1 MQSIQNKFVMLILS
15 CILLSATA
23 LGGIGVWYAAQLVET
38 DSDEIM
44 ELTCKEQGKKIDML
58 FKGIETSV
66 DMISAY
72 TVEGMESVERF
83 REDTAYRKEYT
94 KELDRIF
101 HSIAAQT
108 DGAVAYYIRYSPE
121 FVQTNEG
128 FFYMRQPGKK
138 FIRQPLTDL
147 YAYTSDDK
155 EHVGW
160 YYIPAEAGEPVWLE
174 PYLNKNI
181 NIYMISYVVPLY
193 ADGELIGVAGMDIDF
208 GAVESWVDD
217 VTVFKHG
224 TAFLADAGGSI
235 LSRSSGVEEEKDV
248 KMQPSLPLR
257 LKKTVL
263 CDLSNGMQLGL
274 EVPVAELNQKKYRL
288 IYQLSMIVLG
298 LCGFFGILTTLLT
311 RRMVRPLRELTK
323 AAEQIAEGNME
334 IELKC
339 STKDEVYV
347 LTKSIQKMIS
357 HLKEYITYIN
367 ELAYRDSLTGVKNKT
382 AYQETVECK
391 KKEME
396 KEDSAF
402 ALVVMDVN
410 GLKQINDTY
419 GHEAGDNLLCNAVAM
434 MEGTFRNSSIYRI
447 GGDEFVV
454 LLEGE
459 DYSRAADLLDQLEKD
474 MAETGKDPKRR
485 VSIAWGIAVY
495 DVQKKESYERLFQRA
510 DRAMYE
516 KKARMKKG

>member
-1 MQSIQNKFVMLILS
+1 
-15 CILLSATA
+15 
-23 LGGIGVWYAAQLVET
+23 
-38 DSDEIM
+38 
-44 ELTCKEQGKKIDML
+44 
-58 FKGIETSV
+58 
-66 DMISAY
+66 
-72 TVEGMESVERF
+72 
-83 REDTAYRKEYT
+83 
-94 KELDRIF
+94 
-101 HSIAAQT
+101 
-108 DGAVAYYIRYSPE
+108 
-121 FVQTNEG
+121 
-128 FFYMRQPGKK
+128 
-138 FIRQPLTDL
+138 
-147 YAYTSDDK
+147 
-155 EHVGW
+155 
-160 YYIPAEAGEPVWLE
+160 
-174 PYLNKNI
+174 
-181 NIYMISYVVPLY
+181 MISYVVPLY

-217 VTVFKHG
+217 VTVFKNG

-485 VSIAWGIAVY
+485 GSIAWGIAVY